1 MTIRIRLGL
10 KYIFLKFIVNHL
22 EDNFT
27 NGVNEA
33 QEIQSASP
41 RAPEKPWKE
50 CRATGD
56 SRSREELTFKREIT
70 SKAVY
75 EGTCCLSVFVLYR

>member
-10 KYIFLKFIVNHL
+10 KYIFLKFIVNRL
-22 EDNFT
+22 ENNFT

-41 RAPEKPWKE
+41 RAPEKPWK
-50 CRATGD
+50 
-56 SRSREELTFKREIT
+56 
-70 SKAVY
+70 
-75 EGTCCLSVFVLYR
+75 